1 MAHLISSPMRVY
13 AYRALGNNRSEA
25 HISKRV
31 RYLNLHM
38 KMADRADAE
47 ERKDKRDDVVE
58 DRYHSNDADDDAGP
72 VPAIGDPTLVPSSD
86 GDANRTHIHHP
97 TNGSQRSSSG
107 WDNDDDED
115 PRKIALFKNSVLSR
129 LNMDD
134 YDDDDATA
142 ETIDQRDRGGVKMKN
157 GKMMNEVSAKK
168 KMTIKKKGLI
178 GRRLQSKVGGMGSN
192 DYDSDQSFDDDDD
205 SAMVVVVPDSAVL
218 QAGLNKKRQLIIDSD
233 EEEEEG

>member
-1 MAHLISSPMRVY
+1 MRVY

-38 KMADRADAE
+38 KMADRDSDAE
-47 ERKDKRDDVVE
+47 ERKDKLDGVVE
-58 DRYHSNDADDDAGP
+58 DRDHSNDANDDDDDAGP
-72 VPAIGDPTLVPSSD
+72 VPAIRDPTTIVPSSV

-97 TNGSQRSSSG
+97 TTGSQRSSSG
-107 WDNDDDED
+107 WDNDDGED

-134 YDDDDATA
+134 YDDDDDDDATN
-142 ETIDQRDRGGVKMKN
+142 DQRDKGGVTMKK
-157 GKMMNEVSAKK
+157 GKMMDEVSAKMMMMK
-168 KMTIKKKGLI
+168 KKKGLI
-178 GRRLQSKVGGMGSN
+178 GRRLQSKVGGMGSH
-192 DYDSDQSFDDDDD
+192 DDDSDQSFDDDDD
-205 SAMVVVVPDSAVL
+205 SAMVVVVPDSVVL

-233 EEEEEG
+233 DEEEG